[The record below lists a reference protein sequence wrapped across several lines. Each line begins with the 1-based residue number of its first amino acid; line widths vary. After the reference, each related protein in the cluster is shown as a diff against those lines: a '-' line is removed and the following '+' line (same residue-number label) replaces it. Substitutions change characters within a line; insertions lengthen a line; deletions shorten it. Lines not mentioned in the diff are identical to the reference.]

1 MLAHSG
7 KISHTKKKYFD
18 TFPGKPDMVKDC
30 QVTNKTFTSI
40 YVECSPGYD
49 GGLKQSF
56 VIAVFPQNVYD
67 DYMKRRNSMSS
78 TLPDMITASDV
89 TSSYPGS
96 VVTDLADY
104 EEYDSTASTA
114 SG

>member
-1 MLAHSG
+1 
-7 KISHTKKKYFD
+7 
-18 TFPGKPDMVKDC
+18 MVKDC

-114 SG
+114 SGKLEFSNSLYFTGQSKL